1 MPVVG
6 KLSAFLPPE
15 PLHSVWSAHTGIYDA
30 VGNQVANPV
39 GHLGPN
45 PAVSFMEKSAA
56 DFGFFDV
63 TTRSL
68 GIECSRAQDMC
79 WHLQTE
85 VTLGC
90 LQQTH
95 VGRER
100 RSSQVLEVCDKE
112 PWALDMHSM
121 QSSKR

>member
-1 MPVVG
+1 MQ
-6 KLSAFLPPE
+6 
-15 PLHSVWSAHTGIYDA
+15 T
-30 VGNQVANPV
+30 
-39 GHLGPN
+39 
-45 PAVSFMEKSAA
+45 M
-56 DFGFFDV
+56 
-63 TTRSL
+63 R
-68 GIECSRAQDMC
+68 IECSRAQDMC

-112 PWALDMHSM
+112 PWATCIQCKVPKDKSEFGDWLATRTRKVNDGKARCNACKQEQNTMCMESLRESVSHVFVHR
-121 QSSKR
+121 QK